1 MAAVAVSEGLI
12 ELIYCRLEISS
23 EQKPR
28 NAAKNLQKL
37 LKLYIFV
44 VGSIQLLNHLDY
56 YGIFD

>member
-23 EQKPR
+23 EQKPC